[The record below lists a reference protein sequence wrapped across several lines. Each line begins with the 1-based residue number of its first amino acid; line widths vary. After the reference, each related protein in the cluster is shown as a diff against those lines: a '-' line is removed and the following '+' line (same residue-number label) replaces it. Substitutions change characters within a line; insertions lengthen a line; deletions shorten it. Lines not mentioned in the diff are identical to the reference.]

1 MGIVSST
8 PYLLLLPWKPVPAGT
23 NGGISL
29 LGLSAAILAGL
40 SMSILYYLIQPSLPS
55 VNLIVLLI
63 PSCL

>member
-40 SMSILYYLIQPSLPS
+40 SMSVLYYLIQPSSPS
-55 VNLIVLLI
+55 VTLIFLFI
-63 PSCL
+63 ASCL